1 MARNYLFFSIILL
14 GWGCNSMIGERGNG
28 VVVTNRH
35 DLDSFYKI
43 EVEGSFNVRLEPGDS
58 PAVTITTDENLH
70 DFITVENQGNTLWL
84 STNKNLI
91 SREGVNVVVYYQE
104 LRSVEVGGAAVLR
117 SDQTVHGDYLRLSMA
132 GAGAIELDV
141 DLKALDLNLSGAGA
155 VELTGRT
162 VEQNIEMNGAGGL
175 DARKLVSDRCEI
187 SISGVGGA
195 SVNVR
200 EKLVASVSG
209 VGGISYRGNPSDVQS
224 NVSGLGK
231 ITRED
236 GDPSEDEQ
244 I

>member
-1 MARNYLFFSIILL
+1 MVKPAFTFVMLTIA
-14 GWGCNSMIGERGNG
+14 WGCNTMIGERGNG
-28 VVVTNRH
+28 VVVTHRH
-35 DLDSFYKI
+35 DMDTFYKI
-43 EVEGSFNVRLEPGDS
+43 EIEGSFNVRLEPGDS

-84 STNKNLI
+84 GTNKNLV
-91 SREGVNVVVYYQE
+91 SRDGVNVVVYYQG
-104 LRSVEVGGAAVLR
+104 LRSVEVGGAAVIR
-117 SDQTVHGDYLRLSMA
+117 SDQTVKGDYLRISMA

-141 DLKALDLNLSGAGA
+141 DLKALDLDLSGAGA

-162 VEQNIEMNGAGGL
+162 VEQNIQMNGAGGL
-175 DARKLVSDRCEI
+175 DAGKLISDRCDI

-195 SVNVR
+195 NIHVR

-209 VGGISYRGNPSDVQS
+209 IGGISYRGNPADVQS
-224 NVSGLGK
+224 DVSGLGK

-236 GDPSEDEQ
+236 GGSEEEQ